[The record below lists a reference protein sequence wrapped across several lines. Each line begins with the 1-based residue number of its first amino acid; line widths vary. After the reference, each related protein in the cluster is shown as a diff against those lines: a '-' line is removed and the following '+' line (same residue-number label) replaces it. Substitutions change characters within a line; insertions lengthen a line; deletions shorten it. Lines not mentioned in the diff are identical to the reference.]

1 MRYLGRI
8 AVLLVIVAG
17 AGLLFFVGL
26 FIVGLA
32 GISDTARYRVATD
45 VVLDD
50 GSARLTSRTYSDCKV
65 AIVKGGIAPG
75 WHGQRRG
82 EDNHFVLHNGSLLVV
97 RTLLPCRWANPLP
110 PVGTSLAL
118 HPNDPEADR
127 TKQGKGVFYRAQ
139 ALWFDNVHDPRRMR
153 IYDVPALFGLGADGL
168 DIRSATTTRV
178 GGWEGGWSVPRS
190 LERDFPWY
198 RDAPREVTPDGK
210 NGMFHGYRVEVR
222 KLTGGVRC
230 AGPAPASEGPLQID
244 KCVHATPCRGDR
256 IHDCERPLGWLV
268 ADVAPDFRSIS
279 FSADRVSYGRMA
291 TLYREADILGHDAPG
306 RVAVRRF
313 YWQPRFCLDGLCVDL
328 TTVKGFQ
335 FLHFYYPAR
344 NLLVNAYPMDENGG
358 YFTAL
363 GNKYRYE

>member
-8 AVLLVIVAG
+8 AVLLVVAAG

-26 FIVGLA
+26 FLVGLF
-32 GISDTARYRVATD
+32 GLSDTARYRVATD

-50 GSARLTSRTYSDCKV
+50 GSVRLTSRTYSDCMV
-65 AIVKGGIAPG
+65 SIVTGGIAPG

-82 EDNHFVLHNGSLLVV
+82 EDNHFVLHDGSLLVI

-110 PVGTSLAL
+110 PVGTSVAL
-118 HPNDPEADR
+118 HPHDPDGADA
-127 TKQGKGVFYRAQ
+127 KGDKGLFYRAQ
-139 ALWFDNVHDPRRMR
+139 ALWFDDVHDPRRMVL
-153 IYDVPALFGLGADGL
+153 YDVPSLFGLGADGL
-168 DIRSATTTRV
+168 DIRSASATRV

-198 RDAPREVTPDGK
+198 RDAPRDVTPDGK

-230 AGPAPASEGPLQID
+230 AGAAPASEGSVQID
-244 KCVHATPCRGDR
+244 KCVHEGPCRDH
-256 IHDCERPLGWLV
+256 IHGCELAVGWLV
-268 ADVAPDFRSIS
+268 ADASPDFGLIS
-279 FSADRVSYGRMA
+279 FSADRMSYGRMA
-291 TLYREADILGHDAPG
+291 TLYREADLLAHGGPG
-306 RVAVRRF
+306 QVNRKWF
-313 YWQPRFCLDGLCVDL
+313 YWHPRFCLDGLCVDQ
-328 TTVKGFQ
+328 TAARGDP

-344 NLLVNAYPMDENGG
+344 NLLVNAYPMRENGG